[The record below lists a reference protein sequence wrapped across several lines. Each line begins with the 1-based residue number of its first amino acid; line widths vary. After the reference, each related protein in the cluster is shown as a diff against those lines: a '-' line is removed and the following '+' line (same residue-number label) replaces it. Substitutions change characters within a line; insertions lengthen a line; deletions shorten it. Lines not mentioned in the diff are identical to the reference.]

1 MAARPAR
8 AARAAL
14 PEPDGPHFP
23 QNNAIDERCAA
34 NLHSVLNS
42 GPPTAPPLQSHSSKK
57 RPQRV
62 TAKGNAAPPPK
73 KVVRMNSVP
82 PLQPGPPIDVKV
94 GEEIEVTND
103 VLVSGWSMP
112 MCMHADGDIIGLG
125 TSRRRYTHRPVP
137 L

>member
-1 MAARPAR
+1 M
-8 AARAAL
+8 L
-14 PEPDGPHFP
+14 DPEPHWP
-23 QNNAIDERCAA
+23 QHIPLDEIFAA
-34 NLHSVLNS
+34 KLHSVLNS
-42 GPPTAPPLQSHSSKK
+42 GPPTASPLQSHSSKK
-57 RPQRV
+57 RPQRAA
-62 TAKGNAAPPPK
+62 AKAPPRK